1 MYSKT
6 KIYLKKFF
14 GSGWSHHVKNTEI
27 LKNSKYYDLR
37 RIYENEL
44 DELNIFFIILVNIIN
59 KY

>member
-27 LKNSKYYDLR
+27 IQNIMISEEFMRMRIRYFLYY
-37 RIYENEL
+37 
-44 DELNIFFIILVNIIN
+44 FT
-59 KY
+59 